1 MTAQTRLTVD
11 WALRGL
17 VIALLTIIAAGGW
30 RYVDGLNSTLA
41 DIRVELTASKDRDHA
56 LELMVAETT
65 RDRFTGKDAAA
76 LADKTDKVALE
87 LVQNTREDGLYRE
100 RSARDVTE
108 IKASVIRIEE
118 RINSIVKG
126 STQ

>member
-76 LADKTDKVALE
+76 LAAKTDKVALE